1 MAKPRKPATRLKAP
15 LPKPR
20 DDVAVFLS
28 IYRQMALIRAFEEAV
43 RSLATSGLVPGLVHL
58 CSGQE
63 ATNVGVISAL
73 QPHDMIASHHR
84 GHGHCLARGAEPN
97 LLMAEILGKA
107 AGYGGGRSG
116 SMHVIDLEHGN
127 LGTNGIVG
135 GGIPL
140 ACGAA
145 LAARARNSG
154 AVSVCFF
161 GDGALNQGL
170 LHECMNMA
178 AIWKL
183 AVVFVCEN
191 NGYGEFTAI
200 DDVTAGDSIPAR
212 GEVFGIPSKT
222 IDGMDVLAVRKA
234 TLAAVTKARKGGGPS
249 FLICNT
255 WRFGGHHVGDKQ
267 DYKDETQA
275 KAWRAKDPLPRF
287 ATWLTKHHG
296 IGTRKLAN
304 IDQAVAEQVAGAVDA
319 ARSAPEPDATALD
332 RHVYG

>member
-1 MAKPRKPATRLKAP
+1 
-15 LPKPR
+15 
-20 DDVAVFLS
+20 
-28 IYRQMALIRAFEEAV
+28 MALIRAFEEAV

-73 QPHDMIASHHR
+73 EARDVIASHHR

-97 LLMAEILGKA
+97 LLLAEILGKA

-145 LAARARNSG
+145 LSARARNTG

-234 TLAAVTKARKGGGPS
+234 TLAAVARARKGGGPS

-267 DYKDETQA
+267 DYKDEAEA

-287 ATWLTKHHG
+287 AAWLTKHHG
-296 IGTRKLAN
+296 VGTRKLAN
-304 IDQAVAEQVAGAVDA
+304 IDQAVAAQVASAVDA
-319 ARSAPEPDATALD
+319 ARRAPEPDATALD